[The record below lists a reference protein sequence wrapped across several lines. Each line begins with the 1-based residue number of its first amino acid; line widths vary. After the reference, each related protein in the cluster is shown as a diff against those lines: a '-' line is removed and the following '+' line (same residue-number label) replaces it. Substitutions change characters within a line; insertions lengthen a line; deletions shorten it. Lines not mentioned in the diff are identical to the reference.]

1 MCDFAADAEAAAQ
14 LMVGRT
20 LSVGR
25 VRELNAKDYFYQM
38 LKDNPE
44 MLKIYPGIE
53 NELLQGA
60 IDCHIHAYPDFV
72 HRSQD
77 MIQVAIEA
85 SKSGMRAIAFK
96 DHWNVSATSAYLTQR
111 HIDYLV
117 EKGELQHRVEVYG
130 GAGTC
135 HGMKPEYIRVALQ
148 YPNFKMVWFPTFT
161 SLGFWRGAGH
171 PEKGGVRLVSDGGEV
186 LPDVVEIMKMAV
198 EKKVGIGFGHTDFQE
213 LLPLAKKAKELGVR
227 ATLDHPLLE
236 LNKLLLDEMKEL
248 ADLGVYVGTYCQPMI
263 PSLYQPVA
271 DPVETIRTIK
281 EIGPERCIIGSDF
294 GQVLHMD
301 AIDGMRVFIRALL
314 GYGITPQQ
322 IKIMLKDNPA
332 KLMWLDE

>member
-1 MCDFAADAEAAAQ
+1 MCDFAADAEAAAS

-53 NELLQGA
+53 NGLLQGA

-72 HRSQD
+72 YRSQD
-77 MIQVAIEA
+77 MIGVAIEA
-85 SKSGMRAIAFK
+85 SKAGMRALAFK
-96 DHWNVSATSAYLTQR
+96 DHWNISCNAAYLAQR
-111 HIDYLV
+111 HIDHLV
-117 EKGELQHRVEVYG
+117 EKGELQHRVEIYG

-135 HGMKPEYIRVALQ
+135 LGMKPEYIRVALQ
-148 YPNFKMVWFPTFT
+148 YPNFKMIWFPTFT
-161 SLGFWRGAGH
+161 SLGFWRGAGQ
-171 PEKGGVRLVSDGGEV
+171 PEKGGVPLVAENGEV
-186 LPDVVEIMKMAV
+186 LPEVVEIMKMAA

-213 LLPLAKKAKELGVR
+213 LLPLAKLAKKLGVR

-236 LNKLLLDEMKEL
+236 LNKLLLDEMKQL

-271 DPVETIRTIK
+271 DPMETIRTIK
-281 EIGPERCIIGSDF
+281 AIGPERCIIGSDF

-314 GYGITPQQ
+314 GFGITPQQ
-322 IKIMLKDNPA
+322 IKVMLKDNPA
-332 KLMWLDE
+332 KLMWLD